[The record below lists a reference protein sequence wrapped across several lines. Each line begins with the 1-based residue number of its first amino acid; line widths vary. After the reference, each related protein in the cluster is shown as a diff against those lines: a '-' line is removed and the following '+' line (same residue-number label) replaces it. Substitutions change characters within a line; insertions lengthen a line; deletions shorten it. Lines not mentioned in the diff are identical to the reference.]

1 MADQQSPMSGAFS
14 NPYVDTVAAQVNEDF
29 VTSQNE
35 RRDQENSLLQ
45 GEQKLA
51 AAAQQ
56 TADTQHKARL
66 KAEQDYLTSLRKEE
80 EAARKQESALL
91 RDLPTIP
98 GGLWKS
104 QADPLVNGANLVRER
119 LPEFIEAYGV
129 EGTYR
134 IIAELDGATKEL
146 QGGYNTSAK
155 AANVLAGR
163 LGQPIGN
170 DSIEATTQEEYDAIW
185 NNLNNSDRFSLDIDP
200 SGQWIVSDQ
209 EDMKMPLRDWIQASL
224 TESAQS
230 WEGKPK
236 LNLYRG
242 IGVAVQETY
251 KGGIMAS
258 ETALSAY
265 LDDVLDPSNLSD
277 PTKGK
282 KHYLS
287 ALAIYSQDPENPT
300 YEELTDPNFPAA
312 ESRVK
317 AVEQYKEKY
326 MALAAKRKTEGSS
339 GSGSS
344 VTAESVM
351 AEGRGG
357 RVFDSELVRA
367 FLAGAFNMGP
377 QDPERNSI
385 TGLTGVKGAKIQL
398 GPEAAAALELETD
411 VNQLIAPMTV
421 NAAAFNPDGDMFIQ
435 FSGRMLK
442 TADEL
447 SEDQRRMAAA
457 GIEGLAEEA
466 GMQNSYGV
474 LEMGSKEWV
483 DAVTEIGG
491 KRVSLSNSKR
501 KAMQQKYRRE
511 NNGAEMTDNQ
521 IRFWV
526 GLVSLGEST
535 NPSYMQKVL
544 KAIEE
549 NGITVEEI
557 ESLMD

>member
-45 GEQKLA
+45 REQKLA

-56 TADTQHKARL
+56 TADTQYKARL

-80 EAARKQESALL
+80 EAERKEASALM
-91 RDLPTIP
+91 RKLPTIP

-119 LPEFIEAYGV
+119 LPELIETYGV
-129 EGTYR
+129 EGAYR

-155 AANVLAGR
+155 AANALAGR
-163 LGQPIGN
+163 LGEPIGN
-170 DSIEATTQEEYDAIW
+170 DSIESTTQEEYDAIW

-209 EDMKMPLRDWIQASL
+209 EDMKTPLRDWIQASL

-326 MALAAKRKTEGSS
+326 MALAAKRKAEGSS

-491 KRVSLSNSKR
+491 KRVSLSNPKR

>member
-51 AAAQQ
+51 AEGQKTGDAQY
-56 TADTQHKARL
+56 KARL
-66 KAEQDYLTSLRKEE
+66 KAEQDYLKSLRKEE
-80 EAARKQESALL
+80 EAARKQELTLAKG
-91 RDLPTIP
+91 LPTIP

-104 QADPLVNGANLVRER
+104 QADPLVNGANLVREK
-119 LPEFIEAYGV
+119 LPELIETYGV
-129 EGTYR
+129 EGAYR
-134 IIAELDGATKEL
+134 IIAELDSATSEL
-146 QGGYNTSAK
+146 QRGYNGSSK
-155 AANVLAGR
+155 AANALAGR

-170 DSIEATTQEEYDAIW
+170 DSIESTTQEEYDAIW

-209 EDMKMPLRDWIQASL
+209 EDIKVPLRDWIQSSL

-230 WEGKPK
+230 WEGKSK
-236 LNLYRG
+236 LNLYKG

-251 KGGIMAS
+251 KGGIKES
-258 ETALSAY
+258 ETALSSW
-265 LDDVLDPSNLSD
+265 LDDVLNPSNLSD

-287 ALAIYSQDPENPT
+287 ALAMYAQDPENPT
-300 YEELTDPNFPAA
+300 YEQLTDPNFPAE

-326 MALAAKRKTEGSS
+326 MALAAKRKAEGSASS
-339 GSGSS
+339 GSD

-357 RVFDSELVRA
+357 RVFDSESMRGFLSDA
-367 FLAGAFNMGP
+367 FKMGP

-385 TGLTGVKGAKIQL
+385 LGLSGVKGAKIQL
-398 GPEAAAALELETD
+398 GPEAAEILQLETD
-411 VNQLIAPMTV
+411 VNQLVAPMTV

-435 FSGRMLK
+435 FRGRMLK

-466 GMQNSYGV
+466 GMQNSYGI

-491 KRVSLSNSKR
+491 KRVKLSNPKR
-501 KAMQQKYRRE
+501 EAMQKKYRRE